1 MASVTVTFPEK
12 FEIGVMKKA
21 GLPPVAIDP
30 SKCSNDALVN
40 SVIQGMKYLF
50 DARLSHK
57 AKATGEAAESPQ
69 ESVEAVKTRL
79 YAPVWIVRQ
88 RGETAEEE
96 LSLED
101 RAYLMACEPRFQKA
115 GVVWRANKKMGKEA
129 RTVLDVVD
137 ELGGTAE
144 NAWEIA
150 AKAVAGDY
158 LTKQGMDA
166 DKIPAAVEGS
176 WKKIQQEAKDH
187 LKSLKSRAAA
197 EF

>member
-1 MASVTVTFPEK
+1 MASFELPNTVS
-12 FEIGVMKKA
+12 IGVMKKA
-21 GLPPVAIDP
+21 NRPAVEVDLT
-30 SKCSNDALVN
+30 KCSPAAVQNAVQ
-40 SVIQGMKYLF
+40 QGLKYFF

-57 AKATGEAAESPQ
+57 AKATGEAAETPE
-69 ESVEAVKTRL
+69 ESVNAVLSRL
-79 YAPVWIVRQ
+79 YAPDWVVRQ
-88 RGETAEEE
+88 RGEAAEDE

-101 RAYLMACEPRFQKA
+101 RAYLMAVEPRFQKA
-115 GVVWRANKKMGKEA
+115 GVVWRANKKSGKEA

-137 ELGGTAE
+137 ELGGSAE

-150 AKAVAGDY
+150 AKKVAEEY
-158 LTKQGMDA
+158 LRKVQMDEE
-166 DKIPAAVEGS
+166 KIPAAVEGS